1 MRDNLGEKIKNL
13 LYAKRITQTALAKKI
28 GVHKQVL
35 ANWLNGN
42 RNPKK
47 ENLEKIAKALE
58 VSPQELIFGD
68 QKNFIENRGIIGD
81 NNSNNFNADL
91 KDFKIQLQDHEIR
104 ILKLENE
111 ILRKELKKWLFC

>member
-1 MRDNLGEKIKNL
+1 MTFGKKLKKLLEEKD
-13 LYAKRITQTALAKKI
+13 ITQTELAKM
-28 GVHKQVL
+28 
-35 ANWLNGN
+35 LNC
-42 RNPKK
+42 RQSIISRWIKEVSSNPKK
-47 ENLEKIAKALE
+47 ETIDKLAKTLQVPPSYFIE
-58 VSPQELIFGD
+58 G

-111 ILRKELKKWLFC
+111 ILRKELKK

>member
-35 ANWLNGN
+35 ANWVNGN

-58 VSPQELIFGD
+58 VSPQELIFGG

-104 ILKLENE
+104 LLKLENE
-111 ILRKELKKWLFC
+111 ILRKELKK

>member
-1 MRDNLGEKIKNL
+1 MESFFIKQL
-13 LYAKRITQTALAKKI
+13 KKI
-28 GVHKQVL
+28 MTENGLTQKEL
-35 ANWLNGN
+35 ANKLKVTNVFVSNYLKGK
-42 RNPKK
+42 RNPKPATIH
-47 ENLEKIAKALE
+47 KIAKALNVPPSYFIE
-58 VSPQELIFGD
+58 G

-111 ILRKELKKWLFC
+111 ILRKELKK

>member
-1 MRDNLGEKIKNL
+1 MEKEKTFFV
-13 LYAKRITQTALAKKI
+13 TQLKKLMLEKGLTQKELAEMLSVTKSNISIYLNGKQPPKPAT
-28 GVHKQVL
+28 VHKF
-35 ANWLNGN
+35 
-42 RNPKK
+42 
-47 ENLEKIAKALE
+47 AKALQVPPSYFIE
-58 VSPQELIFGD
+58 G

-111 ILRKELKKWLFC
+111 ILRKELKK